1 MISMNNMNP
10 AETLRVGVLPLA
22 RPTFDV
28 PYAEQMCA
36 NAWKVM
42 EQIPVEWVG
51 SNKLLFDAKS
61 VESQLLKFDEK
72 PLDIILI
79 LQLTFTDASMTVKI
93 AELLELPMLF
103 WSFPEERTGGRLR
116 LNSLCG
122 VNLAAHA
129 LGKSGIQCDYLNLNP
144 QNPDCKNNLVGLV
157 RAFQT
162 FKNLS
167 RTKIAVFGQH
177 PDGFHTCAFD
187 SENLKKIAGVNVEQ
201 MELPDLFE
209 EAKNITSETV
219 AEVRNE
225 LDLKIKGLAKV
236 EQGPL
241 EKSIRI
247 LSALRRKATKEGY
260 QGFSVRCWPEFF
272 TEYGCAACGAMG
284 MLNSEGIASG
294 CEADVYGTISTLIL
308 NWLGG
313 EPSFIA
319 DLVDID
325 TIDDTG
331 VFWHCGLAPL
341 NMADPDAPIEAG
353 IHSNRKKPLVNEFA
367 LRPGEVTI
375 FRLSQS
381 LNITRMVIG
390 RGSMIKAPKS
400 FSGTSGV
407 IKFEKPASDVLDTVI
422 SEGLEHHYAISYSNV
437 EKSLRILARQL
448 DLPVLELT

>member
-1 MISMNNMNP
+1 MSP
-10 AETLRVGVLPLA
+10 AEPLRVGVLSLA

-28 PYAEQMCA
+28 PFAEQVCA
-36 NAWKVM
+36 DAWKLM
-42 EQIPVEWVG
+42 EQIPVDWVG
-51 SNKLLFDAKS
+51 SGELLFDAES
-61 VESQLLKFDEK
+61 VESQLTKLKKK
-72 PLDIILI
+72 PIDLLLI
-79 LQLTFTDASMTVKI
+79 MQLTFTDATMTVKI
-93 AELLELPMLF
+93 AESFDVPLLF
-103 WSFPEERTGGRLR
+103 WSFPEKRTGGRLR

-129 LGKSGIQCDYLNLNP
+129 LGKSGIQCDYINLSPNDP
-144 QNPDCKNNLVGLV
+144 ETSEDLSSWI

-162 FKNLS
+162 RKNLS
-167 RTKIAVFGQH
+167 STKIAVIGKH

-187 SENLKKIAGVNVEQ
+187 SGKLKEISGVTVEQ
-201 MELPDLFE
+201 MELTDLFD
-209 EAKNITSETV
+209 EAEKIEQKTV
-219 AEVRNE
+219 NLIRSE
-225 LDLKIKGLAKV
+225 LDSKINGLELV
-236 EQGPL
+236 EQEPL

-247 LSALRRKATKEGY
+247 LSTLRKKAESEGY

-284 MLNSEGIASG
+284 VLNSQGIASG

-325 TIDDTG
+325 NSDDTG

-341 NMADPDAPIEAG
+341 NMADPDASVEAG

-367 LRPGEVTI
+367 LKPGEVTL

-381 LNITRMVIG
+381 LNLTRMVIG
-390 RGSMIKAPKS
+390 KGKMLKAPKS

-407 IKFEKPASDVLDTVI
+407 IRFDKPASQVMDTVI
-422 SEGLEHHYAISYSNV
+422 SEGLEHHYAITYSKV
-437 EKSLRILARQL
+437 DKLLRILARQL
-448 DLPVLELT
+448 KLPVLELT

>member
-1 MISMNNMNP
+1 MNTKNP
-10 AETLRVGVLPLA
+10 SEPLRVGVLPLA

-28 PYAEQMCA
+28 PYAEQICKD
-36 NAWKVM
+36 AWKLM
-42 EQIPVEWVG
+42 EQIPVDWIG
-51 SNKLLFDAKS
+51 SSDLLFDTKS
-61 VESQLLKFDEK
+61 VESQLSKFKKEH
-72 PLDIILI
+72 LDLLLI
-79 LQLTFTDASMTVKI
+79 LQMTFTDASMTVKL
-93 AELLELPMLF
+93 AETFDVPLLF
-103 WSFPEERTGGRLR
+103 WSFPEKRTGGRLR

-144 QNPDCKNNLVGLV
+144 QDPETQDELASWI

-162 FKNLS
+162 RKNLAS
-167 RTKIAVFGQH
+167 TKIAVIGEH
-177 PDGFHTCAFD
+177 PDGFHTCSFD
-187 SENLKKIAGVNVEQ
+187 SNKLMDITGVTVKQIELPELFNEADKITIDTVVEARSQLDLQINGLDQVEQ
-201 MELPDLFE
+201 D
-209 EAKNITSETV
+209 
-219 AEVRNE
+219 
-225 LDLKIKGLAKV
+225 
-236 EQGPL
+236 PL

-247 LSALRRKATKEGY
+247 LSALRRKAEKEGY
-260 QGFSVRCWPEFF
+260 KGFSIRCWPEFF

-313 EPSFIA
+313 ENSFIA

-325 TIDDTG
+325 TGDDTG

-367 LRPGEVTI
+367 LKPGEVTL

-381 LNITRMVIG
+381 RNLTRMVVG
-390 RGSMIKAPKS
+390 RGTMLKAPKS

-407 IKFEKPASDVLDTVI
+407 IRFNKPASQVLDTVI
-422 SEGLEHHYAISYSNV
+422 SEGLEHHYAITYSKV
-437 EKSLRILARQL
+437 DKLLRILARQL
-448 DLPVLELT
+448 NLSILELT

>member
-1 MISMNNMNP
+1 MSNS
-10 AETLRVGVLPLA
+10 ETLRVGVLSLA

-28 PYAEQMCA
+28 PFAEQVCA
-36 NAWKVM
+36 DAWNLLEK
-42 EQIPVEWVG
+42 IPVNWIG
-51 SNKLLFDAKS
+51 SRELLFDAES
-61 VESQLLKFDEK
+61 VESQITKLKKKPIDLL
-72 PLDIILI
+72 LI
-79 LQLTFTDASMTVKI
+79 MQLTFTDATMTVKL
-93 AELLELPMLF
+93 AESFDVPLFF
-103 WSFPEERTGGRLR
+103 WSFPEKRTGGRLR

-122 VNLAAHA
+122 VNLASHA
-129 LGKSGIQCDYLNLNP
+129 LGKSGIQCDYINFSPNDPETSEALSSWI
-144 QNPDCKNNLVGLV
+144 

-162 FKNLS
+162 RKNLS
-167 RTKIAVFGQH
+167 QTKIAVIGKH

-187 SENLKKIAGVNVEQ
+187 SEKLNEISAIKVEQ
-201 MELPDLFE
+201 MELDDLFD
-209 EAKNITSETV
+209 EAEKIEQKTV
-219 AEVRNE
+219 NLTRNE
-225 LDLKIKGLAKV
+225 LDSKINGLELV
-236 EQGPL
+236 EQKSL

-247 LSALRRKATKEGY
+247 LSALRNIAESEGF

-284 MLNSEGIASG
+284 VLNSQGIASG

-325 TIDDTG
+325 KSDDTG

-341 NMADPDAPIEAG
+341 NMADPDAPVEAG

-367 LRPGEVTI
+367 LKPGNVTI

-381 LNITRMVIG
+381 LNLSRMVIG
-390 RGSMIKAPKS
+390 KGKMIKAPKS

-407 IKFEKPASDVLDTVI
+407 IRFDKPSTQVLDTI
-422 SEGLEHHYAISYSNV
+422 IKEGLEHHYAITYSDV
-437 EKSLRILARQL
+437 YKPLKVLARQL
-448 DLPVLELT
+448 KLPVLELT

>member
-1 MISMNNMNP
+1 MSNSEP
-10 AETLRVGVLPLA
+10 LQVGVLSLA

-28 PYAEQMCA
+28 PFAEQVCA
-36 NAWKVM
+36 NAWKLL
-42 EQIPVEWVG
+42 EKIPINWIG
-51 SNKLLFDAKS
+51 SHELLFDAES
-61 VESQLLKFDEK
+61 VESQITKLKKKPIDLL
-72 PLDIILI
+72 LI
-79 LQLTFTDASMTVKI
+79 MQLTFTDATMTVTL
-93 AELLELPMLF
+93 AESFDVPLFF
-103 WSFPEERTGGRLR
+103 WSFPEKRTGGRLR

-129 LGKSGIQCDYLNLNP
+129 LGKSGIQCDYI
-144 QNPDCKNNLVGLV
+144 
-157 RAFQT
+157 
-162 FKNLS
+162 NLS
-167 RTKIAVFGQH
+167 PDDPETLEALSCWIRASQTRKKLSQTKIAVIGKH

-187 SENLKKIAGVNVEQ
+187 SEKLHEISGVKVEQ
-201 MELPDLFE
+201 MELEDLFD
-209 EAKNITSETV
+209 EAERIEKNTV
-219 AEVRNE
+219 NLVRNE
-225 LDLKIKGLAKV
+225 LDSKINGMELV
-236 EQGPL
+236 EQKPL

-247 LSALRRKATKEGY
+247 LSALRKKAENEGF

-284 MLNSEGIASG
+284 LLNSDGIASG

-325 TIDDTG
+325 KNNDTG

-341 NMADPDAPIEAG
+341 NMADPDLKVEAG

-367 LRPGEVTI
+367 LKPGDVTI

-381 LNITRMVIG
+381 LNLSRMVIG
-390 RGSMIKAPKS
+390 KGKMIKAPKS

-407 IKFEKPASDVLDTVI
+407 IRFDKHSSQVLDTI
-422 SEGLEHHYAISYSNV
+422 INEGLEHHYAITYSNV
-437 EKSLRILARQL
+437 YKPLKVLARQL
-448 DLPVLELT
+448 KLPMLELT

>member
-1 MISMNNMNP
+1 MNIMNP
-10 AETLRVGVLPLA
+10 AGPLRVGVLALA

-28 PYAEQMCA
+28 PYAEQVCEE
-36 NAWKVM
+36 AWKLM
-42 EQIPVEWVG
+42 EQIPVDWVG
-51 SNKLLFDAKS
+51 SSELLFDAKS
-61 VESQLLKFDEK
+61 VESQLSEFKKE
-72 PLDIILI
+72 PLDLLLI
-79 LQLTFTDASMTVKI
+79 LQLTFTDASMTVKL
-93 AELLELPMLF
+93 AETFDVPLLF
-103 WSFPEERTGGRLR
+103 WSFPEKRKGGRLR

-144 QNPDCKNNLVGLV
+144 QYPGSSDALVSSIRV
-157 RAFQT
+157 FQT
-162 FKNLS
+162 RKNLTS
-167 RTKIAVFGQH
+167 TKIAVIGEH
-177 PDGFHTCAFD
+177 PHGFQTCAFD
-187 SENLKKIAGVNVEQ
+187 SENLEEITGVTVEHL
-201 MELPDLFE
+201 ELPDLFT
-209 EAKNITSETV
+209 EAEQISQDTV
-219 AEVRNE
+219 TEVRSE
-225 LDLKIKGLAKV
+225 LDLKINGLELV
-236 EQGPL
+236 EQEPL

-247 LSALRRKATKEGY
+247 LSALRRKAEKEGY

-325 TIDDTG
+325 PIDDTG

-367 LRPGEVTI
+367 LRPGKVTI

-390 RGSMIKAPKS
+390 KGSMLKAPKS

-407 IKFEKPASDVLDTVI
+407 IKFEKPAADVLDTVI

-448 DLPVLELT
+448 NLPVLELT

>member
-1 MISMNNMNP
+1 MSNSEP
-10 AETLRVGVLPLA
+10 LQVGVLPLA

-28 PYAEQMCA
+28 PFAEQVCA
-36 NAWKVM
+36 NAWELLEK
-42 EQIPVEWVG
+42 IPINWIGTRE
-51 SNKLLFDAKS
+51 LLFDAES
-61 VESQLLKFDEK
+61 VESQIVKLKKKPIDLL
-72 PLDIILI
+72 LI
-79 LQLTFTDASMTVKI
+79 MQLTFTDATMTVKL
-93 AELLELPMLF
+93 AESFDVPLFF
-103 WSFPEERTGGRLR
+103 WSFPEKRTGGRLR

-129 LGKSGIQCDYLNLNP
+129 LGKSGIQCDYINFS
-144 QNPDCKNNLVGLV
+144 PDDPETSEALTSWI

-162 FKNLS
+162 RKKLS
-167 RTKIAVFGQH
+167 QTKIAVIGQH
-177 PDGFHTCAFD
+177 PDGFYTCAFD
-187 SENLKKIAGVNVEQ
+187 SEKLNEISGVKVEQ
-201 MELPDLFE
+201 MELKELFD
-209 EAKNITSETV
+209 EAERVEQNTV
-219 AEVRNE
+219 NLVRNE
-225 LDLKIKGLAKV
+225 LDSKIDGIELV
-236 EQGPL
+236 EQEPL

-247 LSALRRKATKEGY
+247 LSALRKKAANEGF

-284 MLNSEGIASG
+284 LLNSDGIASG

-325 TIDDTG
+325 KNNNTG

-341 NMADPDAPIEAG
+341 NMADPDLKVEAG

-367 LRPGEVTI
+367 LKPGDVTI

-381 LNITRMVIG
+381 LNLSRMVIG
-390 RGSMIKAPKS
+390 KGRMIKAPKS

-407 IKFEKPASDVLDTVI
+407 IRFDKHSSQVLDTI
-422 SEGLEHHYAISYSNV
+422 INEGLEHHYAITYSNV
-437 EKSLRILARQL
+437 YKPLKVLARQL
-448 DLPVLELT
+448 KLPVLELT

>member
-1 MISMNNMNP
+1 M
-10 AETLRVGVLPLA
+10 
-22 RPTFDV
+22 
-28 PYAEQMCA
+28 
-36 NAWKVM
+36 
-42 EQIPVEWVG
+42 
-51 SNKLLFDAKS
+51 
-61 VESQLLKFDEK
+61 
-72 PLDIILI
+72 
-79 LQLTFTDASMTVKI
+79 
-93 AELLELPMLF
+93 
-103 WSFPEERTGGRLR
+103 
-116 LNSLCG
+116 
-122 VNLAAHA
+122 
-129 LGKSGIQCDYLNLNP
+129 GKSGIQCDYLNLNP
-144 QNPDCKNNLVGLV
+144 QYPGSSDALVSSIRV
-157 RAFQT
+157 FQT
-162 FKNLS
+162 RKNLTS
-167 RTKIAVFGQH
+167 TKIAVIGEH
-177 PDGFHTCAFD
+177 PHGFQTCAFD
-187 SENLKKIAGVNVEQ
+187 SENLEEITGVTVEHL
-201 MELPDLFE
+201 ELPDLFT
-209 EAKNITSETV
+209 EAEQISQDTV
-219 AEVRNE
+219 TEVRSE
-225 LDLKIKGLAKV
+225 LDLKINGLELV
-236 EQGPL
+236 EQEPL

-247 LSALRRKATKEGY
+247 LSALRRKAEKEGF

-325 TIDDTG
+325 PIDDTG

-341 NMADPDAPIEAG
+341 NMADSDAPIEAG

-390 RGSMIKAPKS
+390 KGSMLKAPKS

-448 DLPVLELT
+448 NLPVLELT

>member
-1 MISMNNMNP
+1 MSNS
-10 AETLRVGVLPLA
+10 ETLRVGVLSLA

-28 PYAEQMCA
+28 PFAEQVCA
-36 NAWKVM
+36 DAWNLLEK
-42 EQIPVEWVG
+42 IPVNWIG
-51 SNKLLFDAKS
+51 SRELLFDAES
-61 VESQLLKFDEK
+61 VESQIAKLKKESIDLL
-72 PLDIILI
+72 LI
-79 LQLTFTDASMTVKI
+79 MQLTFTDATMTVKL
-93 AELLELPMLF
+93 AESFDVPLFF
-103 WSFPEERTGGRLR
+103 WSFPEKRTGGRLR

-122 VNLAAHA
+122 VNLASHA
-129 LGKSGIQCDYLNLNP
+129 LGKSGIQCDYINCSPNDPETSETLSSWI
-144 QNPDCKNNLVGLV
+144 

-162 FKNLS
+162 RKNLS
-167 RTKIAVFGQH
+167 QTKIAVIGKH

-187 SENLKKIAGVNVEQ
+187 SGKLNEISGVKIEQ
-201 MELPDLFE
+201 MELEDLFD
-209 EAKNITSETV
+209 EAEKIEQKTV
-219 AEVRNE
+219 NLIRNE
-225 LDLKIKGLAKV
+225 LDSKISGLELV
-236 EQGPL
+236 EQESL

-247 LSALRRKATKEGY
+247 LSALRKKAESEGF

-284 MLNSEGIASG
+284 ILNSQGIASG

-325 TIDDTG
+325 KSDDTG

-341 NMADPDAPIEAG
+341 NMADPDAPVEAG

-367 LRPGEVTI
+367 LKPGNITI

-381 LNITRMVIG
+381 LNLSRMVIG
-390 RGSMIKAPKS
+390 KGKMIKAPKS

-407 IKFEKPASDVLDTVI
+407 IRFDKPSTQVLDTI
-422 SEGLEHHYAISYSNV
+422 IKEGLEHHYAITYSDV
-437 EKSLRILARQL
+437 YKPLKILARQL
-448 DLPVLELT
+448 KLPVLELT